1 MSPIVIAIDPGTRT
15 HGIVVYRDRE
25 VVSASKDASTDSVC
39 SILWSAHI
47 LRRSR
52 PVILTVE
59 RISAMGIAGNDVV
72 HTAELSARFVEL
84 AHRIA
89 ADKDPDGHPV
99 HPVHVYWLRRRQVLA
114 MLAVSGAKGSKDAA
128 VRRAMIEEHGGTK
141 AIAVGTKAKPGPLYG
156 VTSHAWQALGLARAT
171 IIGRATG
178 QIDPCA
184 PISTQETT

>member
-1 MSPIVIAIDPGTRT
+1 
-15 HGIVVYRDRE
+15 
-25 VVSASKDASTDSVC
+25 VC

-52 PVILTVE
+52 PVIITVE

-72 HTAELSARFVEL
+72 HTAEMSARFVEL

-89 ADKDPDGHPV
+89 ADPAHDGKPV

-141 AIAVGTKAKPGPLYG
+141 SIAVGTKKAGATLRG
-156 VTSHAWQALGLARAT
+156 DLARMA
-171 IIGRATG
+171 GARPCSCDHHRARHRA
-178 QIDPCA
+178 D
-184 PISTQETT
+184 

>member
-15 HGIVVYRDRE
+15 HGVVVYRDRE
-25 VVSASKDASTDSVC
+25 VVSASKDATTASVC

-52 PVILTVE
+52 PVIITVE

-89 ADKDPDGHPV
+89 DSDPDGHPV

-114 MLAVSGAKGSKDAA
+114 MLAVSGAEGSKDSA

-141 AIAVGTKAKPGPLYG
+141 ALAVGTKKVPGPLYG

-171 IIGRATG
+171 IIGRMTG

>member
-1 MSPIVIAIDPGTRT
+1 MSPIVIGIDPGTRT
-15 HGIVVYRDRE
+15 HGLVVYRDRLA
-25 VVSASKDASTDSVC
+25 VIADPTADTSDVC

-52 PVILTVE
+52 PVIITVE

-72 HTAELSARFVEL
+72 HTAEISARFVEL

-89 ADKDPDGHPV
+89 DSDPGGHPV
-99 HPVHVYWLRRRQVLA
+99 HPIHVYWLRRRQVLA

-141 AIAVGTKAKPGPLYG
+141 SIAVGTKAKPGPLYG

-171 IIGRATG
+171 IIGRMTG

>member
-1 MSPIVIAIDPGTRT
+1 MRPIVIAIDPGTRT

-25 VVSASKDASTDSVC
+25 VVSASKDATTESVC
-39 SILWSAHI
+39 CLMWSTHI

-89 ADKDPDGHPV
+89 DSDPDGHPV

-114 MLAVSGAKGSKDAA
+114 MLAVSGAKGSKDSA

-141 AIAVGTKAKPGPLYG
+141 ALAVGSKAHPGPLYG
-156 VTSHAWQALGLARAT
+156 VASHAWQALGLARAT

-178 QIDPCA
+178 QVDPCA
-184 PISTQETT
+184 PISQETT

>member
-15 HGIVVYRDRE
+15 HGLVVYRDRE
-25 VVSASKDASTDSVC
+25 VVSASKDATTASVC

-72 HTAELSARFVEL
+72 HTAEISARFVEL

-89 ADKDPDGHPV
+89 ADPAHDGKPV

-141 AIAVGTKAKPGPLYG
+141 SIAVGTKAKPGPLYG

-171 IIGRATG
+171 IIGRMTG